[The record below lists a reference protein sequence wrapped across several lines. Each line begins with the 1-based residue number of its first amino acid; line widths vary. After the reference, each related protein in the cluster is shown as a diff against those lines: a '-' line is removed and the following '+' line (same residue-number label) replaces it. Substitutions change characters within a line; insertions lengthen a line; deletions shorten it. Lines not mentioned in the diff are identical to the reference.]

1 MKFTILFYNVSEN
14 CSVYINDVL
23 IEDRVETE
31 VPDSFSEGFLLK
43 IVANKG
49 YIFDE
54 MQSGSL
60 SYYDPYGNYKYI
72 RIDYAD
78 TEYWNKDYTIF
89 EYVLEIPEYGYGGKP
104 TKILSADLRNITPIE
119 GGSSIGPVDLANV
132 FAGLYNLTPDELEEL
147 SEEYHTFIIYGPED
161 PSIIIHA
168 SEFVS
173 KLYILPFNAELNV
186 TPGTVPIQMG
196 GKNLTTQAKK
206 LTTSVMEVEV
216 CSIYVPAE
224 YNNVYDYINAT
235 CYIHLPFTTKKELD
249 IARVIEKTI
258 TVVYNIDLYTGKA
271 TCNIRANDELLET
284 FQLNLAREIPFR
296 ADTTNPNIVGSPEGV
311 LINNIET
318 PYIEIVRNIP
328 YNNIGEYGHNI
339 VEYTELNEINGYIE
353 VQKINLVGKAT
364 KREKQELER
373 LLAGGVFIK

>member
-1 MKFTILFYNVSEN
+1 MKFTIVFNNVSEN
-14 CSVYINDVL
+14 CTVYINDVL
-23 IEDRVETE
+23 IEDGVETD
-31 VPDSFSEGFLLK
+31 VPYSPEGYFLK

-54 MQSGSL
+54 MQDGYL
-60 SYYDPYGNYKYI
+60 RYMNPKTAGLTYIMVKYTE
-72 RIDYAD
+72 
-78 TEYWNKDYTIF
+78 TEYWNEDYTVF
-89 EYVLEIPEYGYGGKP
+89 ERDMKIPEYDYWGDPVEKLDAEL
-104 TKILSADLRNITPIE
+104 INITPIE
-119 GGSSIGPVDLANV
+119 GGSSIEPVDLANV
-132 FAGLYNLTPDELEEL
+132 FAGLYNLTVDELEEL
-147 SEEYHTFIIYGPED
+147 SEEYHTFIIYDPEGG
-161 PSIIIHA
+161 SVKVHA

-173 KLYILPFNAELNV
+173 KLYILPFNVELNV
-186 TPGTVPIQMG
+186 TPDTVPIQMG

-206 LTTSVMEVEV
+206 LTTSVMKVEV

-224 YNNVYDYINAT
+224 YNNVYDFINTT

-258 TVVYNIDLYTGKA
+258 TVDYNIDLYTGMT
-271 TCNIRANDELLET
+271 TCNIRADDELLET

-296 ADTTNPNIVGSPEGV
+296 ADRIEPSIVGSPEGV

-318 PYIEIVRNIP
+318 PYIELVRNIP
-328 YNNIGEYGHNI
+328 YNEVGEYGYNI
-339 VEYTELNEINGYIE
+339 VEYTELNKVNGYVE

-364 KREKQELER
+364 KREKQEIER